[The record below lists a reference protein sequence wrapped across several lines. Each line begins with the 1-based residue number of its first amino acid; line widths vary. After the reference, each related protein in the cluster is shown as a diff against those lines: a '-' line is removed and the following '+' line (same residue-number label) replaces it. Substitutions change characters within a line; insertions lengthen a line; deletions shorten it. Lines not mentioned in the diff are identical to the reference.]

1 MHLKTIANQ
10 ITLNRLALCWA
21 LFLIHGIW
29 LPPLLIF
36 MCFHTFLLIFL
47 FNSSVLLSPFLH
59 VIEARMKCVI

>member
-29 LPPLLIF
+29 PPRLLIF
-36 MCFHTFLLIFL
+36 MCFRTFLIFL
-47 FNSSVLLSPFLH
+47 
-59 VIEARMKCVI
+59 